1 MWPEIGE
8 DTDIA
13 YRLNLI
19 GTKFISL
26 RYLAVLYHLFHPPT
40 QVGGKNK
47 ELFDM
52 TVALGDPVCRNGLRK
67 IG

>member
-1 MWPEIGE
+1 VM
-8 DTDIA
+8 
-13 YRLNLI
+13 
-19 GTKFISL
+19 
-26 RYLAVLYHLFHPPT
+26 YHLFHPPT

-47 ELFDM
+47 ELFDL